1 LISPKNDLNS
11 AVKIFHLTSFM
22 PFDIL
27 LPFTRKGVIAVP
39 QRRCAIKELR
49 KNRKNHLHNLDIKTD
64 LKKTIK
70 SFRTSVSAQKKDEAA
85 EQLKDVYK
93 KIDKATKRNLLHK
106 NTAARR
112 KSSYSKLLK
121 SLN

>member
-1 LISPKNDLNS
+1 
-11 AVKIFHLTSFM
+11 M
-22 PFDIL
+22 
-27 LPFTRKGVIAVP
+27 IAVP